1 VIGNDAW
8 LAGDAGD
15 KRPEHDGEAGGYT
28 IRLGVYEVFTTRQ
41 SYPELLNAILNILDI
56 STEG

>member
-1 VIGNDAW
+1 MPGTI
-8 LAGDAGD
+8 
-15 KRPEHDGEAGGYT
+15 RPEHDGEAVGYT
-28 IRLGVYEVFTTRQ
+28 IRLDVYEVFTTRQ